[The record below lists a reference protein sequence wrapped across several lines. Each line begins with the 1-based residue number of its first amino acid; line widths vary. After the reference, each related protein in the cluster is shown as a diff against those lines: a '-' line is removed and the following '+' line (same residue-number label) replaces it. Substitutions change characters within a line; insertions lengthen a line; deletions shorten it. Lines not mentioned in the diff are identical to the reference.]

1 MSLREKII
9 EAIDD
14 CMFGDEANNV
24 WLEPEGGA
32 DAILALV
39 RAHLTSDEAVERAV
53 HKLRVAVHQSRV
65 VGILPGRSDAEVMR
79 LTLAAALGEGE

>member
-1 MSLREKII
+1 MSLREKISNQLVPPI
-9 EAIDD
+9 
-14 CMFGDEANNV
+14 FGDDPSRRKYANQA
-24 WLEPEGGA
+24 A

-53 HKLRVAVHQSRV
+53 HKSRV

-79 LTLAAALGEGE
+79 FALAAALGGE